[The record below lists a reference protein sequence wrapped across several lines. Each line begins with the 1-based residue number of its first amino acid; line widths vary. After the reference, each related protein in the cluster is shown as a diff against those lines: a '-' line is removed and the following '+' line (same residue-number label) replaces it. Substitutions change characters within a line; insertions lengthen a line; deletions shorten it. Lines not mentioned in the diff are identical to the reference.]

1 MDEEVIGINAGKVW
15 KSLHEAH
22 SLTKH
27 QLLMRTQLPE
37 HQLDAAIGWLAREN
51 KIKKDGAFY
60 CLDETNLTEIV
71 GTKAGQLFTVIQNVT
86 HDASVLKKLTTFT
99 QDELH
104 QAIGWLARE
113 GKMAPVE
120 HNNHLPDLID
130 AKETIHLLHHQ
141 IQSLHED
148 MSERNHIIQD
158 LTQQLTQK
166 QMEFMKRVDVIEQLN
181 DELVHQQQTPSVDTD
196 IIQEAQ
202 KNIVLLTDEI
212 ESLHHEISS
221 RNQIIESLSN
231 QLTEKQTAFIQQ
243 TEVLDRLQH
252 SLCKQA
258 TESPTSITT
267 DVQQRIQDISFLQKC
282 LEQKQDQHIT
292 HHLQNSTLVDQN
304 TPTIRIDPNEHQGLS
319 DELNNVL
326 HHRQP
331 DSIFERTT
339 QTTTVHGK
347 KTVNNDHHRC

>member
-1 MDEEVIGINAGKVW
+1 MDEEAIGLDAGKVW

-27 QLLMRTQLPE
+27 QLLMRTQLAE

-60 CLDETNLTEIV
+60 CLDETNLTETV

-86 HDASVLKKLTTFT
+86 HDASVLKNLTTFT
-99 QDELH
+99 QEELH
-104 QAIGWLARE
+104 QAIGWLAKE
-113 GKMAPVE
+113 GNMVPSE
-120 HNNHLPDLID
+120 NNHLPDLID

-148 MSERNHIIQD
+148 ISKRNHIIHD
-158 LTQQLTQK
+158 LTHQLTQK
-166 QMEFMKRVDVIEQLN
+166 QMDFMKRADVIEQLN
-181 DELVHQQQTPSVDTD
+181 DHLAHHQQKPSVDAD

-202 KNIVLLTDEI
+202 RNIVLLTEEI
-212 ESLHHEISS
+212 ETLHHEISS
-221 RNQIIESLSN
+221 RNQIIEHLSN

-258 TESPTSITT
+258 TESPTSVTT

-292 HHLQNSTLVDQN
+292 DHLQNSTLVDQN
-304 TPTIRIDPNEHQGLS
+304 TPTIRIDSNEHQGLN

-326 HHRQP
+326 HHRKP
-331 DSIFERTT
+331 DSIFERST
-339 QTTTVHGK
+339 QNMAVHGK
-347 KTVNNDHHRC
+347 KTVKNDQHRC